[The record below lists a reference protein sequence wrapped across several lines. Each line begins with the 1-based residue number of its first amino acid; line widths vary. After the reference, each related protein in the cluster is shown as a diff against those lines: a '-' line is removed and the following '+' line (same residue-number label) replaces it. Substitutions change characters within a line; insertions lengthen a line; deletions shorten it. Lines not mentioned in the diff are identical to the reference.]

1 MNSLGSPNGARPG
14 LIEIRMSGG
23 EARPVK
29 RSVRSSVIEVRSYVM
44 RGPES
49 VVLLPDL
56 LQQLPDRGDVGTT
69 DHDVSRCADSSSPPG
84 AVWQRCVAAAV
95 FLTVLTTAGPGVA
108 QEEPLPPPEAVLPP
122 LVVEAPP
129 ALSSSSEVLIPGK
142 SFELRPQ
149 GRPADILRLIPG
161 FVIAQHHG
169 GGKADQYFLRG
180 FDGDHGTD
188 IAFFDDGLPVN
199 LRSHAH
205 GQGYT
210 DLHFIIL
217 RPWPGSTCSRGR
229 TTRSTATS
237 PRRRPSTSSPSTWW
251 TRTLPRR
258 GAGRSIP
265 SAISRC
271 TRRLAAP

>member
-1 MNSLGSPNGARPG
+1 MTRLTVRCSRRSMPSSG
-14 LIEIRMSGG
+14 LPTAWRRWT
-23 EARPVK
+23 AVA
-29 RSVRSSVIEVRSYVM
+29 
-44 RGPES
+44 
-49 VVLLPDL
+49 VVLTALAEI
-56 LQQLPDRGDVGTT
+56 GVG
-69 DHDVSRCADSSSPPG
+69 
-84 AVWQRCVAAAV
+84 
-95 FLTVLTTAGPGVA
+95 FA
-108 QEEPLPPPEAVLPP
+108 QEEPLPPPEAVLPA

-129 ALSSSSEVLIPGK
+129 ALSSSSEVLIPGQ

-188 IAFFDDGLPVN
+188 IAFFADGLPVN

-210 DLHFIIL
+210 DLHFIIPETL
-217 RPWPGSTCSRGR
+217 ARVDVFKGPYYAEYGDFA
-229 TTRSTATS
+229 TAAAINFV
-237 PRRRPSTSSPSTWW
+237 
-251 TRTLPRR
+251 TLDMVDENFARA
-258 GAGRSIP
+258 GGGRSIR

-271 TRRLAAP
+271 SHRLAAP